1 MKTVYEIFIRSD
13 ASYARP
19 SPVEP
24 PSLPY
29 TDIFIGV
36 AVLVGAVGVVILFR
50 FLYTKWK
57 SQRYNPTL
65 SGPSHS
71 QKRNLTQH
79 ERQALTQKIR
89 ETRINNLKKSFA
101 GEDSSKGMIFATIGL
116 ILIILLWL
124 WHAISQR
131 FDPY

>member
-1 MKTVYEIFIRSD
+1 MKPIYEIFISSD
-13 ASYARP
+13 ASYAKP
-19 SPVEP
+19 SPIEP

-29 TDIFIGV
+29 TDIFIGIT
-36 AVLVGAVGVVILFR
+36 VLVGTVGVVILFR

-57 SQRYNPTL
+57 SQRYNPTPPGL
-65 SGPSHS
+65 SRS

-79 ERQALTQKIR
+79 DRQTLAQKIR
-89 ETRINNLKKSFA
+89 ETRTNNLKKSFA

-116 ILIILLWL
+116 ILIVLLWL
-124 WHAISQR
+124 LHAISQR

>member
-1 MKTVYEIFIRSD
+1 MKTVYKIFIRSD
-13 ASYARP
+13 ASYASP
-19 SPVEP
+19 SPIEP

-29 TDIFIGV
+29 VDILIGV
-36 AVLVGAVGVVILFR
+36 AALVGTVGIVILFR

-57 SQRYNPTL
+57 RQRYNPTL
-65 SGPSHS
+65 PGPSRS
-71 QKRNLTQH
+71 QKSDLTQH
-79 ERQALTQKIR
+79 ERQALTRKIQ
-89 ETRINNLKKSFA
+89 ETRTNNLKKSFA

>member
-1 MKTVYEIFIRSD
+1 MKVIYEIFISSD

-19 SPVEP
+19 SPIEP

-29 TDIFIGV
+29 TDIFIGIT
-36 AVLVGAVGVVILFR
+36 VLVGTVGVVILFR

-57 SQRYNPTL
+57 SQRYNPTPPAPL
-65 SGPSHS
+65 GS

-79 ERQALTQKIR
+79 DRQTLAQKIR
-89 ETRINNLKKSFA
+89 ETRTNNLKKSFA

-116 ILIILLWL
+116 ILIVLLWL
-124 WHAISQR
+124 LHAISQR

>member
-1 MKTVYEIFIRSD
+1 MKTIYEIFISSD
-13 ASYARP
+13 ASSASP
-19 SPVEP
+19 SPIEP

-29 TDIFIGV
+29 TDILIGV
-36 AVLVGAVGVVILFR
+36 AVLAGTVGVVILFR

-65 SGPSHS
+65 SVPSHP

-79 ERQALTQKIR
+79 ERQALTQKIQ
-89 ETRINNLKKSFA
+89 ETRTKNLKKSFA
-101 GEDSSKGMIFATIGL
+101 GEDNSKGMIFATIGL

>member
-1 MKTVYEIFIRSD
+1 MKVIYEIFISSD

-19 SPVEP
+19 SPIEP

-29 TDIFIGV
+29 TDIFIGIT
-36 AVLVGAVGVVILFR
+36 VLGGTVGVVILFR

-57 SQRYNPTL
+57 SQRYNPTPPA
-65 SGPSHS
+65 PSRS

-79 ERQALTQKIR
+79 DRQTLAQKIR
-89 ETRINNLKKSFA
+89 ETRTNNLKKSFA

-116 ILIILLWL
+116 ILIVLLWL
-124 WHAISQR
+124 LHAISQR

>member
-1 MKTVYEIFIRSD
+1 MKTIYEIFISSD
-13 ASYARP
+13 ASYVSP
-19 SPVEP
+19 SPAEP

-29 TDIFIGV
+29 TDILIGV
-36 AVLVGAVGVVILFR
+36 AVLVGIVGIVILFR

-57 SQRYNPTL
+57 SQRYNPIS
-65 SGPSHS
+65 SGQSRS

-79 ERQALTQKIR
+79 ERQALAQKIR
-89 ETRINNLKKSFA
+89 ETRTDNLKKSFA

-116 ILIILLWL
+116 ILIILLWFL
-124 WHAISQR
+124 HAISQR